1 MRIPNSTAW
10 GVGLAFA
17 TALISGV
24 SVYLNG
30 QYVKLFDDPTLLA
43 AVRNGLVGLVL
54 AGAVVALGG
63 IGELRVMDGRRRAA
77 LLVIGII
84 GGGVPFAL
92 FFNGLALAGSP
103 AAALIHKTMFV
114 WVAMLA
120 LVALGERLGLAQ
132 LAALGL
138 LMLGTLLVAP
148 SGTPGLGFGEAMILV
163 ATLLW
168 SVEVV
173 LVRRLLSDGGVSS
186 TLAAASR
193 MVVGSLSLFVV
204 VGAGGGLAGIAA
216 FGVQQWAAIVVT
228 GALLTGYVTTWYAAL
243 QRAPAT
249 LVTSVL
255 VLGAVVTAALQ
266 AATGGAVPAFQALLG
281 HGLLLAGGAVAIIG
295 LRGILRRAP
304 ATSPAAVAG

>member
-1 MRIPNSTAW
+1 MRIPNTTAW
-10 GVGLAFA
+10 GVGLAFT

-43 AVRNGLVGLVL
+43 AVRNGMVGLLL
-54 AGAVVALGG
+54 AGAVIATGG
-63 IGELRVMDGRRRAA
+63 IGELRVMDSRRRAA

-84 GGGVPFAL
+84 GGGLPFAL

-120 LVALGERLGLAQ
+120 MVALGERLGFAQ
-132 LAALGL
+132 VAALGL
-138 LMLGTLLVAP
+138 LLVGTVLLAPTGTLGVGP
-148 SGTPGLGFGEAMILV
+148 GEAMILV

-173 LVRRLLSDGGVSS
+173 LVRRLLLRGVSS
-186 TLAAASR
+186 NLAAASR
-193 MVVGSLSLFVV
+193 MVVGSLALFAVV
-204 VGAGGGLAGIAA
+204 AATGGLGGIAA
-216 FGVQQWAAIVVT
+216 FGAAQWAAIVVT

-255 VLGAVVTAALQ
+255 VIGAVITAALQ
-266 AATGGAVPAFQALLG
+266 AATGGPAPALQALLG
-281 HGLLLAGGAVAIIG
+281 HSLLLAGGAVAVITV
-295 LRGILRRAP
+295 RGAMGRAKPQP
-304 ATSPAAVAG
+304 AVSG

>member
-43 AVRNGLVGLVL
+43 AVRNGFVALVL
-54 AGAVVALGG
+54 ACAVIATGG
-63 IGELRVMDGRRRAA
+63 IGELRVMAPRRRAA
-77 LLVIGII
+77 LLIVGII
-84 GGGVPFAL
+84 GGGLPFAL

-114 WVAMLA
+114 WVAVLA
-120 LVALGERLGLAQ
+120 MVALGERLGFAQ
-132 LAALGL
+132 VAALGL
-138 LMLGTLLVAP
+138 LLLGTLLVAP
-148 SGTPGLGFGEAMILV
+148 SGTPGVGPGEAMILV

-173 LVRRLLSDGGVSS
+173 LVRRLLVGGVSS

-193 MVVGSLSLFVV
+193 MVVGSMSLFVV
-204 VGAGGGLAGIAA
+204 VGATGGLGSIAA
-216 FGVQQWAAIVVT
+216 FGTEQWAAILVT

-255 VLGAVVTAALQ
+255 VVGAVVTAGLQ
-266 AATGGAVPAFQALLG
+266 AATGGAAPAMQVLLG
-281 HGLLLAGGAVAIIG
+281 HGFLLAGGAIAI
-295 LRGILRRAP
+295 LAVRGAMRRV
-304 ATSPAAVAG
+304 PAAPPAVVSG

>member
-10 GVGLAFA
+10 GVALAFT

-30 QYVKLFDDPTLLA
+30 QYVKLFEDPTLLA
-43 AVRNGLVGLVL
+43 AVRNGFVALVL
-54 AGAVVALGG
+54 VCAVIVTGG
-63 IGELRVMDGRRRAA
+63 MGELRALTARRRAA
-77 LLVIGII
+77 LLVVGII
-84 GGGVPFAL
+84 GGGLPFAL

-120 LVALGERLGLAQ
+120 MVALGERLGIAQ
-132 LAALGL
+132 LAALAL
-138 LMLGTLLVAP
+138 LLVGTLMVAP
-148 SGTPGLGFGEAMILV
+148 SGTPGIGPGEAMILA

-173 LVRRLLSDGGVSS
+173 LVRRLLVGGVSS

-204 VGAGGGLAGIAA
+204 VGVTGGLGGIAA
-216 FGVQQWAAIVVT
+216 FGIEQWAAILVT

-255 VLGAVVTAALQ
+255 VVGAVVTAALQ
-266 AATGGAVPAFQALLG
+266 AATGGAVPAFQGLVG
-281 HGLLLAGGAVAIIG
+281 HGLLLAGGAVAV
-295 LRGILRRAP
+295 LAVRGAIRRVP
-304 ATSPAAVAG
+304 ATQSAAVPG

>member
-54 AGAVVALGG
+54 GGVVVATGG
-63 IGELRVMDGRRRAA
+63 IGELRLLDGRRRAA
-77 LLVIGII
+77 LLVVGII
-84 GGGVPFAL
+84 GGGLPFAL

-120 LVALGERLGLAQ
+120 MVALGERLGLAQ
-132 LAALGL
+132 VAALGL
-138 LMLGTLLVAP
+138 LLGGTLLLAP
-148 SGTPGLGFGEAMILV
+148 TGALGVGPGEAMILV

-173 LVRRLLSDGGVSS
+173 LVRRLLVGGVSS
-186 TLAAASR
+186 NLAAASR
-193 MVVGSLSLFVV
+193 MVVGSIALFAVV
-204 VGAGGGLAGIAA
+204 SVTGGLAGIAA
-216 FGVQQWAAIVVT
+216 FGMEHWAAILVT
-228 GALLTGYVTTWYAAL
+228 GALLTGYVTTWYGAL

-255 VLGAVVTAALQ
+255 VLGAVVTAVLQ
-266 AATGGAVPAFQALLG
+266 TATSGAVPASQALAG
-281 HGLLLAGGAVAIIG
+281 HGLLLVGGAVTVIA
-295 LRGILRRAP
+295 LRGAIGRVPARRG
-304 ATSPAAVAG
+304 SAVAG

>member
-1 MRIPNSTAW
+1 MRIPSSTAW
-10 GVGLAFA
+10 GIGLAFT

-43 AVRNGLVGLVL
+43 AVRNGMVGLVL
-54 AGAVVALGG
+54 AGAVVATGG
-63 IGELRVMDGRRRAA
+63 IGELRAMDGRRRGT
-77 LLVIGII
+77 LLVIGIV
-84 GGGVPFAL
+84 GGGLPFAL

-120 LVALGERLGLAQ
+120 MVALGERLGLAQ
-132 LAALGL
+132 VAAIGLLLVGTVLLAPTGALGV
-138 LMLGTLLVAP
+138 GP
-148 SGTPGLGFGEAMILV
+148 GEAMILV

-173 LVRRLLSDGGVSS
+173 LVRRLLVGGVSS
-186 TLAAASR
+186 NLAAASR
-193 MVVGSLSLFVV
+193 MVVGSIALLAVV
-204 VGAGGGLAGIAA
+204 TATGGLGGTAA
-216 FGVQQWAAIVVT
+216 FGAEQWAAILVT

-266 AATGGAVPAFQALLG
+266 AATGGAVPAVQALLG
-281 HGLLLAGGAVAIIG
+281 HGLLLAGGAVAVIA
-295 LRGILRRAP
+295 LRGAIGRAP
-304 ATSPAAVAG
+304 ASSRAAVPG

>member
-54 AGAVVALGG
+54 VGVVIATGGA
-63 IGELRVMDGRRRAA
+63 GELRAMDGRRRAT

-84 GGGVPFAL
+84 GGGLPFAL

-114 WVAMLA
+114 WVAMIA
-120 LVALGERLGLAQ
+120 MVALGERLGLAQ
-132 LAALGL
+132 VAALGL
-138 LMLGTLLVAP
+138 LLGGTLLLAP
-148 SGTPGLGFGEAMILV
+148 TGALGAGPGEVMILV

-173 LVRRLLSDGGVSS
+173 LVRRLLVGGVSS
-186 TLAAASR
+186 NLAAASR
-193 MVVGSLSLFVV
+193 MVVGSMALFTVV
-204 VGAGGGLAGIAA
+204 TATGGLGGIAA
-216 FGVQQWAAIVVT
+216 FGVEQWAAILVT

-266 AATGGAVPAFQALLG
+266 AATGGAVPAVQALLG
-281 HGLLLAGGAVAIIG
+281 HGLLLAGGTVAVIA
-295 LRGILRRAP
+295 LRGAIGRPSAS
-304 ATSPAAVAG
+304 SPAVITG